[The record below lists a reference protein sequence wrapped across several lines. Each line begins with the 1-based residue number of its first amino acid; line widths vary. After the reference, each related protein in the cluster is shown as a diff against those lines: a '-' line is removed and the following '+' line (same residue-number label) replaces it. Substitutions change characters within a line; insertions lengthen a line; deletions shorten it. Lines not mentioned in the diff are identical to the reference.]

1 MTSPTD
7 YTALADL
14 SVAFAPPAVGSLT
27 DDDLLA
33 EKAFVA
39 EIRRRVDAVDAVIA
53 AELAHRSRPE
63 LGSAGLAQRHGARTP
78 EKLIQTLTGVS
89 VRDARTQV
97 RVGALV
103 AALAAESET
112 DSPPIEPWLVSVASA
127 VAAGRLG
134 LDAADVIRT
143 GVGQPTEDVGI
154 ELLTRAADAL
164 VAESAE
170 LTVEELA
177 VRARAMRTELDVALV
192 AEREAALREK
202 RSLTM
207 TRLPD
212 GMTRLVALL
221 DPENAAQVRAIVDA
235 ATSPRLGGP
244 RFVDAEALAEVDALL
259 ADPRTTQQIAL
270 DIVVELLRLGTHADV
285 TAFIGARRPA
295 AQLLVTL
302 SDLESG
308 TGAAYFEGQTEPV
321 SAATAQR
328 LVCESG
334 VQPILFGT
342 EGNVLDFGR
351 EVRLF
356 TRRQRIALAA
366 RDGGC
371 VWTGCDRPPSW
382 CEAHHTNEWVRDHG
396 MTDVDD
402 GVLLCKH
409 HHLLLH
415 NNHWRIVRT
424 GHHYFLIPP
433 VDIDPT
439 QTPRLLRSKSAG
451 RQRLLATS
459 SA

>member
-7 YTALADL
+7 FAALADL

-27 DDDLLA
+27 DAELLA
-33 EKAFVA
+33 EKTLVA
-39 EIRRRVDAVDAVIA
+39 ELRRRVDALDAVIA

-97 RVGALV
+97 RVGTLIAAHSSEQDEAPSELWLASV
-103 AALAAESET
+103 AAA
-112 DSPPIEPWLVSVASA
+112 VAS
-127 VAAGRLG
+127 GQLG

-143 GVGQPTEDVGI
+143 GLGQPTDDVGV
-154 ELLTRAADAL
+154 ELLAHAADML
-164 VAESAE
+164 VNEAAE

-177 VRARAMRTELDVALV
+177 VRARALRTELDIALV

-207 TRLPD
+207 TQMPD

-235 ATSPRLGGP
+235 ATSPRVGGP
-244 RFVDAEALAEVDALL
+244 RFVDPEAVAQADALL
-259 ADPRTTQQIAL
+259 ADARTTQQIAL
-270 DIVVELLRLGTHADV
+270 DTVVELLRLGTQADAA
-285 TAFIGARRPA
+285 TFIGSRRPA
-295 AQLLVTL
+295 AQLFVTL
-302 SDLESG
+302 RDLESG
-308 TGAAYFEGQTEPV
+308 TGAAFFEGQTEPV
-321 SAATAQR
+321 SVQTAQR
-328 LVCESG
+328 HGCESG
-334 VQPILFGT
+334 LRPILFGS

-351 EVRLF
+351 ELRLF
-356 TRRQRIALAA
+356 SRRQRSALAA

-371 VWTGCDRPPSW
+371 IWTGCDRPPSW
-382 CEAHHTNEWVRDHG
+382 CEAHHINKWLRDHG
-396 MTDVDD
+396 RTDVDD

-415 NNHWRIVRT
+415 NNQWRIVRT
-424 GHHYFLIPP
+424 GHQYFLIPP
-433 VDIDPT
+433 ADIDPT
-439 QTPRLLRSKSAG
+439 QIPRLLRSRSAA
-451 RQRLLATS
+451 RQRLLA